1 MVAKVADFIIIVSML
16 AVFYVF
22 SAIGFASMSTK
33 KASYNLDMDTPQTE
47 RFEEPMTVKVK
58 RNAL

>member
-1 MVAKVADFIIIVSML
+1 MFSKVADFIIIVTML
-16 AVFYVF
+16 AGFYVF

-33 KASYNLDMDTPQTE
+33 NVSYDRDVDLLQTE

>member
-1 MVAKVADFIIIVSML
+1 MFSKVADFIIIVSML

-33 KASYNLDMDTPQTE
+33 KVSYGLDTDTPQVE

-58 RNAL
+58 RDAL

>member
-1 MVAKVADFIIIVSML
+1 MFSKVADFIIIVSML
-16 AVFYVF
+16 AGFYVF

-33 KASYNLDMDTPQTE
+33 KVSYDLNPHTPQVE

-58 RNAL
+58 RDAL